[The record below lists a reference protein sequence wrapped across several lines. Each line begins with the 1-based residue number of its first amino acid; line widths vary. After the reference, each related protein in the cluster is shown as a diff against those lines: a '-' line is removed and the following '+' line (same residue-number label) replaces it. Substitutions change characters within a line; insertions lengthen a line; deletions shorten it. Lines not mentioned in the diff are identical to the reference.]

1 MPYFVY
7 MLRCAGNRIYTGYAV
22 DVEARFEQH
31 KSGKGAKFT
40 KAFPPECILRK
51 FELPSY
57 EQALRLEARI
67 KKLAREQKELL
78 AGGDDAIAAGLL
90 AGLNETLEEKS
101 ARERKER
108 RAVKTC
114 NKTAKTCDEKAKTC
128 DKTVKTCEKKLR
140 DKRKRLK
147 ESVQDA

>member
-1 MPYFVY
+1 MPHFVY

-90 AGLNETLEEKS
+90 AGLDETLEEKS
-101 ARERKER
+101 ARERKEKRARKQSGPQSGTRPSR
-108 RAVKTC
+108 RY
-114 NKTAKTCDEKAKTC
+114 
-128 DKTVKTCEKKLR
+128 R
-140 DKRKRLK
+140 R
-147 ESVQDA
+147 